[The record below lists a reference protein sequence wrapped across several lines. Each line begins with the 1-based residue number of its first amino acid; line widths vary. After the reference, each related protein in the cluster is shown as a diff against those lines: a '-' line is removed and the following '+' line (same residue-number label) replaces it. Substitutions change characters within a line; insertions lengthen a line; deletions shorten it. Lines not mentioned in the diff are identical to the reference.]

1 MSRYLAQR
9 SAWVAIVL
17 LGVSAITFVI
27 LHLTPGDP
35 AQILL
40 GPMATSQELARLRHE
55 LGLDRPLVLQYF
67 IWLGHVVRGDFGR
80 SITLHRPVLAEVLL
94 RFRGTLILTAGAMVL
109 AFGPGILLGVL
120 AARRPGRLVDQL
132 SMVVTIGGVSIP
144 SFWLGMLLIIF
155 FSLRLRW
162 LPGTGM
168 YSPAGPQTV
177 PDMLMHL
184 ILPAVTL
191 AALPLAIIARVA
203 RTGMIEALQ
212 ADYIR
217 TARAKGLDEASVVL
231 VHAFRNALV
240 GIVTVLG
247 LEMGL
252 LLAGAVYVETVF
264 SWPGI
269 GLMLVNAILT
279 RDFPLVQGAVLLVA
293 ATYVIVNLAT
303 DLLYAYLDPRIR
315 FG

>member
-17 LGVSAITFVI
+17 FGVSAITFVI